1 MEVVEVVDGVWGCV
15 GCIRFG
21 DVAGWYFGF
30 VLDIGRCCRWS
41 YRLWPLIGL
50 VEMGGWQVWVGLA
63 IGFLPRDRSLQ

>member
-1 MEVVEVVDGVWGCV
+1 MEVGEVVDGVWGCV

-41 YRLWPLIGL
+41 YRLWYLYWSSGD
-50 VEMGGWQVWVGLA
+50 GGLA
-63 IGFLPRDRSLQ
+63 DVGGVGNWIFAKR